1 VGIFTDLRHADG
13 RPAVALY
20 GPADTEAR
28 GGTVAFNMLDPAG
41 HVVPY
46 GEVERAA
53 SARGISIRGGCFCNP
68 GAAEAA
74 FGMPAE
80 ESLNCFEAMPRG
92 EFSLRELADCLGND
106 IAVGALRA
114 SIGIATNHADLDRLE
129 AFLRDFVAQMNPVPS
144 ETGEGS

>member
-13 RPAVALY
+13 QPAVALY
-20 GPADTEAR
+20 GPAGTEDR
-28 GGTVAFNMLDPAG
+28 GGTVAFNMLDRAG

-46 GEVERAA
+46 GLVERAA
-53 SARGISIRGGCFCNP
+53 SEQRISIRGGCFCNP

-80 ESLNCFEAMPRG
+80 ASLNCFEAMPRG
-92 EFSLRELADCLGND
+92 EFSLKELADCLGND

-114 SIGIATNHADLDRLE
+114 TIGIATNHTDLDRLE
-129 AFLRDFVAQMNPVPS
+129 AFLLDFVARMDQGSTAAN
-144 ETGEGS
+144 EEG